1 MSNALKHVTIIGGGT
16 AGWMAAAMIF
26 GVRNRRNDGEDLR
39 ITLIESPTI
48 PSVGVGE
55 ATTLSM
61 SGLLHLLAIDE
72 KDFFQ
77 KCDASFKLGVR
88 FDGWDREPDGTPASF
103 LHPFES
109 PPFLYGYAP
118 AHHYHR
124 RRRAGAELP
133 PFAEAMVPLT
143 ALLTADR
150 APRTADMPDF
160 EGLSPYTYHVDAGL
174 LAGYLRE
181 FCTTVG
187 VEHVL
192 DDVLDV
198 YLDDRGFVTSLKLER
213 GGDFPVEFVVD
224 CSGFQGIVIRKALDE
239 PFVSYGDSLPCDRAC
254 ALQVPH
260 LQGAPLPPYT
270 TATALDSG
278 WAWSVPLYSRRGTGY
293 VYSGAHVSDDEA
305 LAQLRAHV
313 GPEADAAE
321 PAFIRMNV
329 GRSAR
334 SWVNNCVAVGLAGGF
349 IEPLESTSIHFVQM
363 SIRWLL
369 DHFPD
374 RDCSPP
380 LRDGYNKLVE
390 GLYEEIRDFIA
401 MHYHLSNRE
410 DTEFWRAARH
420 DLVVPDWLRDRLA
433 LWRHK
438 LPSVTDCPSRLSLFS
453 EWSFIYVLYGK
464 GFFDD
469 VTFPIEDA
477 LADEDFDEFTAQ
489 LDRRRAELL
498 ARAPDHRAL
507 LEQFR
512 RMPTEPWYRPD
523 GERVFEPAKAALV

>member
-1 MSNALKHVTIIGGGT
+1 MSNAIEHVTIIGGGT

-39 ITLIESPTI
+39 ITLIESPSIPTI
-48 PSVGVGE
+48 GVGE

-61 SGLLHLLAIDE
+61 AWMLNLLAIDE

-88 FDGWDREPDGTPASF
+88 FDGWDRNPDGTPTSF

-109 PPFLYGYAP
+109 PQFLYGFSAAY
-118 AHHYHR
+118 HYHK
-124 RRRAGAELP
+124 RRRAGAVLAP
-133 PFAEAMVPLT
+133 LAEAMVPLT
-143 ALLTADR
+143 ALLTANR
-150 APRTADMPDF
+150 APRTAAAPDF
-160 EGLSPYTYHVDAGL
+160 EGLTPYTYHVDAGL
-174 LAGYLRE
+174 LAGYLKE

-192 DDVLDV
+192 DDVGEVTLDE
-198 YLDDRGFVTSLKLER
+198 RGFVTSLELQRR
-213 GGDFPVEFVVD
+213 GTFPVEFVVD
-224 CSGFQGIVIRKALDE
+224 CSGFKGLVIRTALAE
-239 PFVSYGDSLPCDRAC
+239 PFVSYGDSLPCDRAL

-260 LQGAPLPPYT
+260 SDGAPLAPYT
-270 TATALDSG
+270 TAAALPAG

-293 VYSGAHVSDDEA
+293 VYASAHVSDDDA
-305 LAQLRAHV
+305 LRQLHAHV
-313 GPEADAAE
+313 GSAAKDAE

-329 GRSAR
+329 GRARR

-369 DHFPD
+369 DNFPD
-374 RDCSPP
+374 RACSPP
-380 LRDGYNKLVE
+380 LRDSYNALVE
-390 GLYEEIRDFIA
+390 ELYEDIRDFIV
-401 MHYHLSNRE
+401 MHYCLSNRE

-420 DLVVPDWLRDRLA
+420 DLAVPDRLRERLA

-438 LPSVTDCPSRLSLFS
+438 LPSAPDCPNRLSLFS
-453 EWSFIYVLYGK
+453 EWSYIYVLYGK

-477 LADEDFDEFTAQ
+477 LGDEDFDQFIQ
-489 LDRRRAELL
+489 NLDRRRADLL
-498 ARAPDHRAL
+498 ARAPDHREL
-507 LEQFR
+507 LDQFR
-512 RMPTEPWYRPD
+512 RMPAEPWYRPD
-523 GERVFEPAKAALV
+523 GDRVFEPAQAALV